1 MSKPFIFNL
10 SQEEKEEL
18 DYLAVLTG
26 MSVQELISIFLADAL
41 MENQTESYLTLD
53 ELADKLN
60 VDLGDFVL
68 YPDDIACP
76 PNSGEQS
83 E

>member
-10 SQEEKEEL
+10 TEEEKEDL
-18 DYLAVLTG
+18 DYLAVLMG
-26 MSVQELISIFLADAL
+26 ISVQELISIFLADVL
-41 MENQTESYLTLD
+41 MENQTESYLTLE
-53 ELADKLN
+53 ELADELD

-76 PNSGEQS
+76 PNSGEQG

>member
-10 SQEEKEEL
+10 TEEDKEDL
-18 DYLAVLTG
+18 DYLAVLMG
-26 MSVQELISIFLADAL
+26 ISVQELISIFLADVL
-41 MENQTESYLTLD
+41 MENQTESYLTLE
-53 ELADKLN
+53 ELADELD

-76 PNSGEQS
+76 PNSGEQG

>member
-10 SQEEKEEL
+10 TEEEKEDLE
-18 DYLAVLTG
+18 YLSVLMG
-26 MSVQELISIFLADAL
+26 ISVQELISIFLADAL
-41 MENQTESYLTLD
+41 MENQTESYLTLE
-53 ELADKLN
+53 ELADELD

-76 PNSGEQS
+76 PNSGEQG